1 MEKRRNLLDL
11 ENINV
16 DSLTSKEVYNSLF
29 SKLGINNYADLEKY
43 IKDGVIKDEFLIEEV
58 NLKKN
63 GINIKLRDI
72 STERLKVDEK
82 TSFALEHY
90 GIHNYQ
96 ELGIYIGNNTL
107 MIADN
112 MFLLNAFKVTASLV
126 LENNKKNIKNR

>member
-1 MEKRRNLLDL
+1 MLDL

-16 DSLTSKEVYNSLF
+16 DSLTSNEVYNTLF

-96 ELGIYIGNNTL
+96 EHGIYIGNNSL
-107 MIADN
+107 MLADN

>member
-16 DSLTSKEVYNSLF
+16 DSLTSNEVYNSLF

-72 STERLKVDEK
+72 
-82 TSFALEHY
+82 
-90 GIHNYQ
+90 
-96 ELGIYIGNNTL
+96 
-107 MIADN
+107 
-112 MFLLNAFKVTASLV
+112 
-126 LENNKKNIKNR
+126 